1 MPIRAM
7 VLTGASITAVA
18 LAPGGHEV
26 TLALTL
32 TPLTATLMVSLL
44 DFTAKYIER

>member
-1 MPIRAM
+1 M

-32 TPLTATLMVSLL
+32 TPLTATLL
-44 DFTAKYIER
+44 DFTAKSIER